1 MSKYIKGDYTAF
13 VEHSAKTCAINLY
26 IQNTKLGCGL
36 IIPRSTKVGT
46 EYHTTTHSNLLG
58 TKTETD
64 KRGIYDEQKI
74 FDELTELGKNIV
86 DFMAFCDCQKN
97 IKGTGYGES
106 FIDEAKLCKA
116 VELPKPELMD
126 YNPVKHYLKWEDLEK
141 FKDKDSVK
149 VKMNDTELS
158 LIIQI
163 DCLNDIYVQLYK
175 EKEDG
180 NCVNLLSDFFR
191 NKELFNNL
199 RLELLE

>member
-1 MSKYIKGDYTAF
+1 MSKEYLEALNKIQHDFGQLKGQELVSCYETIFNALKRL
-13 VEHSAKTCAINLY
+13 EAIDNANPSEAL
-26 IQNTKLGCGL
+26 KCLEEL
-36 IIPRSTKVGT
+36 R
-46 EYHTTTHSNLLG
+46 SNLD
-58 TKTETD
+58 E
-64 KRGIYDEQKI
+64 IYDDTLNTIEIALLKAKQEHNSLNLLMR
-74 FDELTELGKNIV
+74 ELDCK
-86 DFMAFCDCQKN
+86 DFADLRKYARC
-97 IKGTGYGES
+97 GYE
-106 FIDEAKLCKA
+106 KLNK
-116 VELPKPELMD
+116 K
-126 YNPVKHYLKWEDLEK
+126 YLKWEDLEK

>member
-1 MSKYIKGDYTAF
+1 MSKELEALEIIGKLYL
-13 VEHSAKTCAINLY
+13 INDE
-26 IQNTKLGCGL
+26 QVKDW
-36 IIPRSTKVGT
+36 
-46 EYHTTTHSNLLG
+46 
-58 TKTETD
+58 D
-64 KRGIYDEQKI
+64 KRDFNILKSALHRLESIDNSEPSEALEDLEALEQ
-74 FDELTELGKNIV
+74 D
-86 DFMAFCDCQKN
+86 
-97 IKGTGYGES
+97 IKDRVILAE
-106 FIDEAKLCKA
+106 DRQLKLCAVIKQALLKA
-116 VELPKPELMD
+116 QEP
-126 YNPVKHYLKWEDLEK
+126 KHYLKWEDLEK

>member
-1 MSKYIKGDYTAF
+1 MSKEYLEAF
-13 VEHSAKTCAINLY
+13 KNLKQELYYSPNQIPDIDKWHETIEQALQRLESIDNANPSEALKCLEVIENALWDDDFHYQRHS
-26 IQNTKLGCGL
+26 KLL
-36 IIPRSTKVGT
+36 DTI
-46 EYHTTTHSNLLG
+46 EQALL
-58 TKTETD
+58 
-64 KRGIYDEQKI
+64 
-74 FDELTELGKNIV
+74 
-86 DFMAFCDCQKN
+86 
-97 IKGTGYGES
+97 
-106 FIDEAKLCKA
+106 KA
-116 VELPKPELMD
+116 QEPKQ
-126 YNPVKHYLKWEDLEK
+126 YLKWKDLEK

>member
-1 MSKYIKGDYTAF
+1 MTKEQEALDNFLKEYLSLCEKLHTNQQEKMLLDSNSPYNILKNAFEKAPEPFQTGIDLGVIK
-13 VEHSAKTCAINLY
+13 
-26 IQNTKLGCGL
+26 
-36 IIPRSTKVGT
+36 
-46 EYHTTTHSNLLG
+46 
-58 TKTETD
+58 
-64 KRGIYDEQKI
+64 
-74 FDELTELGKNIV
+74 
-86 DFMAFCDCQKN
+86 
-97 IKGTGYGES
+97 
-106 FIDEAKLCKA
+106 
-116 VELPKPELMD
+116 PK
-126 YNPVKHYLKWEDLEK
+126 KYLKWEDLEK

>member
-1 MSKYIKGDYTAF
+1 MSKEQESFDRIKLFIVHMNDDFDSEDVSAVDNALNRLEAIDNANPSEALKC
-13 VEHSAKTCAINLY
+13 VESIEADLT
-26 IQNTKLGCGL
+26 GL
-36 IIPRSTKVGT
+36 PKHVT
-46 EYHTTTHSNLLG
+46 EYDECFDSYLEDIWDSIDTIKQALL
-58 TKTETD
+58 
-64 KRGIYDEQKI
+64 
-74 FDELTELGKNIV
+74 
-86 DFMAFCDCQKN
+86 
-97 IKGTGYGES
+97 
-106 FIDEAKLCKA
+106 KA
-116 VELPKPELMD
+116 QEPKQ
-126 YNPVKHYLKWEDLEK
+126 YLKWEDLEK

>member
-1 MSKYIKGDYTAF
+1 MGKELEALEELRDFRYGKDKLLVCQTQMYLTIKTALHRLESIDNSNPSEALECLEKVNNYLSDVYDYKEIKEE
-13 VEHSAKTCAINLY
+13 VRKDINT
-26 IQNTKLGCGL
+26 IKQA
-36 IIPRSTKVGT
+36 
-46 EYHTTTHSNLLG
+46 LL
-58 TKTETD
+58 
-64 KRGIYDEQKI
+64 
-74 FDELTELGKNIV
+74 
-86 DFMAFCDCQKN
+86 
-97 IKGTGYGES
+97 
-106 FIDEAKLCKA
+106 KA
-116 VELPKPELMD
+116 QEP
-126 YNPVKHYLKWEDLEK
+126 KHYLKWEDLEK

-191 NKELFNNL
+191 DKELFNDL

>member
-1 MSKYIKGDYTAF
+1 MMENYFEALERLAMPDELHISECEKLGIGLTEDFDLVEQALLELTSIKG
-13 VEHSAKTCAINLY
+13 AKPSEALECLERIDKEYLTIESKDFDNCF
-26 IQNTKLGCGL
+26 NTIK
-36 IIPRSTKVGT
+36 
-46 EYHTTTHSNLLG
+46 EALL
-58 TKTETD
+58 
-64 KRGIYDEQKI
+64 
-74 FDELTELGKNIV
+74 
-86 DFMAFCDCQKN
+86 
-97 IKGTGYGES
+97 
-106 FIDEAKLCKA
+106 KA
-116 VELPKPELMD
+116 QEPKQ
-126 YNPVKHYLKWEDLEK
+126 YLKWEDLEK

-149 VKMNDTELS
+149 VKMNGTELS